1 MFSRVNIEEEL
12 TKFRNKR
19 IEEQDIMN
27 EVFELLSVNDSERQ
41 EICSVLKGKQIEK
54 EHSFDFDL
62 LESSRIFHEDDI
74 KKICSVY
81 RLRFLKSHYFKG
93 GFPEEAISEIR
104 NLENLHQT
112 KLSNFKIVAPA
123 KMLKLESA
131 DDPLL
136 FAPIGNVYYY
146 LIYKWGNDL
155 NPWRKLMM
163 WPFKSMVNLVITTTL
178 MSALLTVLA
187 PMHWFSENP
196 GNGEYIFLFLIIFK
210 GIIGL
215 TAFYG
220 IAFGKNFNNNV
231 WTSKYYNG

>member
-27 EVFELLSVNDSERQ
+27 EVFEILSANDNKRQ

-74 KKICSVY
+74 EKICSVY
-81 RLRFLKSHYFKG
+81 RLRFLNSHYFKG
-93 GFPEEAISEIR
+93 GIPEEAISEIR
-104 NLENLHQT
+104 HLENLHQT
-112 KLSNFKIVAPA
+112 QLSNFKIVAPA

-136 FAPIGNVYYY
+136 FAPIGDGYYY

-155 NPWRKLMM
+155 HPLRKLMM
-163 WPFKSMVNLVITTTL
+163 WPFKTMVNLVITITL
-178 MSALLTVLA
+178 MSALLTILA

-196 GNGEYIFLFLIIFK
+196 GNGEYIFLFIIIFK

-220 IAFGKNFNNNV
+220 VAFGKNFNNNV
-231 WTSKYYNG
+231 WNSKYYNG